1 MNCDF
6 RKEVLLLAVLVSV
19 GIHFGTMVAAKSAVM
34 THGLR
39 PDKTKVARHE
49 KMRVIRAEPL
59 PETVKVDDLR
69 DEKAAKAGPEAES
82 SAEIPL
88 QQSGE
93 DEIRPAPSPLVPEP
107 TTRPPEP
114 LDRAVLDVKPVDLN
128 VPKGAPVMSTT
139 VIEAPRPVGE
149 LPAPATPLPMPA
161 AAPIALP
168 KVPAVLESGS
178 LFSVVESS
186 RRETL
191 AAPPPVS
198 TDRTGFVPVREV
210 TEKVDHKLVERE
222 KEAVRELVNRDDASE
237 LASFVSVSVAKQAS
251 GPWTY
256 FRVSVR
262 PKADLAVVSKDVVA
276 LIDASG
282 SIGKD
287 RMRSIREAAKQFLR
301 SSMNTGDRFNLVA
314 FRDRYDYASKVWM
327 PCDER
332 SFGFADRWLDN
343 LTAHGRTDVFTTIS
357 SVLTLPRDPT
367 RPLIALV
374 ITDGEANK
382 GVSDTAEILSKF
394 TALNDGLVSVYIYGV
409 KTTGNKELIDVLTRG
424 NRGESVVYEGWLK
437 WNTGSKLE
445 NLAARFRDPV
455 LSDLRLVFAADAK
468 ADAYPRRLRNLYR
481 GDSLDVVGRVPAG
494 TREVAFSLRGLNGK
508 TPYEGYFKLRLDN
521 AVAADDASLAAQWT
535 DEREID
541 QKLGQ
546 K

>member
-1 MNCDF
+1 MNGDF

-128 VPKGAPVMSTT
+128 VPKGAPVMPTT

-198 TDRTGFVPVREV
+198 TDRTGFVPVGEV

-256 FRVSVR
+256 FRAAVR

-343 LTAHGRTDVFTTIS
+343 LTAH
-357 SVLTLPRDPT
+357 VLR
-367 RPLIALV
+367 
-374 ITDGEANK
+374 
-382 GVSDTAEILSKF
+382 
-394 TALNDGLVSVYIYGV
+394 
-409 KTTGNKELIDVLTRG
+409 
-424 NRGESVVYEGWLK
+424 
-437 WNTGSKLE
+437 
-445 NLAARFRDPV
+445 
-455 LSDLRLVFAADAK
+455 
-468 ADAYPRRLRNLYR
+468 
-481 GDSLDVVGRVPAG
+481 
-494 TREVAFSLRGLNGK
+494 
-508 TPYEGYFKLRLDN
+508 
-521 AVAADDASLAAQWT
+521 
-535 DEREID
+535 
-541 QKLGQ
+541 
-546 K
+546 

>member
-1 MNCDF
+1 MNGDF

-93 DEIRPAPSPLVPEP
+93 DEVRPAPSPLVPEP
-107 TTRPPEP
+107 TTCPPEP

-128 VPKGAPVMSTT
+128 VPKGAPVMPTT

-256 FRVSVR
+256 FRASVR

-367 RPLIALV
+367 RPLVALV

-424 NRGESVVYEGWLK
+424 NRGESVVYDGWLK
-437 WNTGSKLE
+437 WKTGSKLE

-521 AVAADDASLAAQWT
+521 AVAADDATLAAQWT
-535 DEREID
+535 DERKID

>member
-1 MNCDF
+1 MNFDF

-59 PETVKVDDLR
+59 PETVKIDDLR

-88 QQSGE
+88 RQSGE

-128 VPKGAPVMSTT
+128 VPKGAPVMPTT

-256 FRVSVR
+256 FRASVR

-424 NRGESVVYEGWLK
+424 NRGESVVYDGWLK

>member
-1 MNCDF
+1 MNGDF
-6 RKEVLLLAVLVSV
+6 RREVLLLAVLVSV
-19 GIHFGTMVAAKSAVM
+19 GIHFGTMVAARSAVM

-69 DEKAAKAGPEAES
+69 DEKATKAGPEAES

-88 QQSGE
+88 QQSGG

-114 LDRAVLDVKPVDLN
+114 LDRAVLDVKPVDLD
-128 VPKGAPVMSTT
+128 VRKGAPVMPTT

-168 KVPAVLESGS
+168 KVPAVLDSGS

-191 AAPPPVS
+191 AAPPVS
-198 TDRTGFVPVREV
+198 SDRTGFVPVREV

-222 KEAVRELVNRDDASE
+222 KEAVRDLVNRDDASE

-256 FRVSVR
+256 FRASVR

-343 LTAHGRTDVFTTIS
+343 LTAHGRTDVFATIS

-367 RPLIALV
+367 RPLVALV

-424 NRGESVVYEGWLK
+424 NRGESVVYDGWLK

-481 GDSLDVVGRVPAG
+481 GDRLDVVGRVPAG

-521 AVAADDASLAAQWT
+521 AVAADDATLAAQWT
-535 DEREID
+535 DERKID